1 MKFNQEELNAARQN
15 LLDKAVDY
23 FLEKKGVEALFVQ
36 GSVASRNTDEFSDI
50 DFRVVLQAELH
61 EQFLLE
67 RFSAPKYWGEWIYNE
82 WTAIRWVC
90 VSHFYPF
97 NKIDVLYYKLEDI
110 QPSPWFLQ
118 PVLILFDPKKLIHQ
132 VIKASEG
139 LEFTLFIDEVNRLIS
154 KGLAH
159 AEEVYRRAMRGEL
172 FYAQS
177 LLDNFRLTIMQIDD
191 YFQKNPSSSAA
202 SAHFEQRGSQ
212 FLIEVLKCSY
222 PPLDKQS
229 ILHALSMLLN
239 TYQVQVIKLHETLP
253 LDQDV
258 KTYLN
263 WINIL
268 INLCESTF
276 KS

>member
-1 MKFNQEELNAARQN
+1 
-15 LLDKAVDY
+15 
-23 FLEKKGVEALFVQ
+23 
-36 GSVASRNTDEFSDI
+36 
-50 DFRVVLQAELH
+50 
-61 EQFLLE
+61 
-67 RFSAPKYWGEWIYNE
+67 
-82 WTAIRWVC
+82 
-90 VSHFYPF
+90 
-97 NKIDVLYYKLEDI
+97 
-110 QPSPWFLQ
+110 
-118 PVLILFDPKKLIHQ
+118 
-132 VIKASEG
+132 
-139 LEFTLFIDEVNRLIS
+139 
-154 KGLAH
+154 
-159 AEEVYRRAMRGEL
+159 
-172 FYAQS
+172 
-177 LLDNFRLTIMQIDD
+177 MQIDD